1 MHFQRNV
8 YTTMAC
14 KMELLIQ
21 RLWIIQFCFLNRATQ
36 STMPLS
42 MIIELS
48 ETAPDH
54 LDILI
59 WMST

>member
-1 MHFQRNV
+1 MQDKFQHNV
-8 YTTMAC
+8 YFMERE
-14 KMELLIQ
+14 MELLIQ
-21 RLWIIQFCFLNRATQ
+21 IQFCFLNRATQ

-42 MIIELS
+42 MIIGLS

-59 WMST
+59 WISR

>member
-1 MHFQRNV
+1 MQDQFQHNV
-8 YTTMAC
+8 YYMDRE
-14 KMELLIQ
+14 MELLIQ
-21 RLWIIQFCFLNRATQ
+21 RLYFLNRATQ

-48 ETAPDH
+48 VTAPDH

-59 WMST
+59 LIST